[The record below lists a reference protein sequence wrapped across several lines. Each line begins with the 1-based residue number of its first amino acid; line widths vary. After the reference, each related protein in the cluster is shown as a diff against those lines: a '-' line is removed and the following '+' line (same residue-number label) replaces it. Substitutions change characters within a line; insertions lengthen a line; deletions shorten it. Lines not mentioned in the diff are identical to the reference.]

1 VPRVRALRLH
11 ETGGPD
17 ALVLDEIDEPAE
29 QEGFVLVDVAAAGI
43 GFVDLLTT
51 RGEYQIK
58 PPLPFMPASEL
69 VGTRRD
75 TGERVVALS
84 MFSALAEVAPA
95 LGFAVFPIPDTLG
108 DEAAAALLINYQTA
122 HLGLVRRGRLAP
134 GETVLVHGAAG
145 GVGSAAIQVAKALGS
160 GDVIAVASTE
170 EKRQVARDLGA
181 DHAVDSGGDW
191 IAQVK
196 ELTGGRGVDVVVD
209 PVGGDAFD
217 GGLRCLAPFGR
228 LLVIGFA
235 SGRIPEARANYLLL
249 KHLDVVGVNWGGML
263 PLDPGF
269 AATAHEDLMRW
280 HAEGHIR
287 PLVGPVYDLA
297 EGAQAF
303 RDLDARTVVGKP
315 VVRIR

>member
-1 VPRVRALRLH
+1 MRALRLH
-11 ETGGPD
+11 ETTGPD
-17 ALVLDEIDEPAE
+17 ALVLEDIDEPTE

-58 PPLPFMPASEL
+58 PPTPFMPASEL
-69 VGTRRD
+69 VGRRRD
-75 TGERVVALS
+75 TGERVIALS

-95 LGFAVFPIPDTLG
+95 LGFVCLPIPDTLG

-122 HLGLVRRGRLAP
+122 HLALVRRGRMAA

-145 GVGSAAIQVAKALGS
+145 GVGSAAIQVARALGAGS
-160 GDVIAVASTE
+160 VIAVASSE
-170 EKRQVARDLGA
+170 ERRQVALDLGA
-181 DHAVDSGGDW
+181 DHAVDGGGDW
-191 IAQVK
+191 IAAVK
-196 ELTGGRGVDVVVD
+196 ELTGGRGVDLVVD

-228 LLVIGFA
+228 MLVIGFA

-249 KHLDVVGVNWGGML
+249 KHLDVIGVNWGGML
-263 PLDPGF
+263 PIDPSF

-297 EGAQAF
+297 DGAQAF
-303 RDLDARTVVGKP
+303 RDLDSRAIIGKP
-315 VVRIR
+315 VVRIA